1 MYVPQFFL
9 FSLAYFD
16 ILYLTSI
23 LLREYK
29 MSKRNLFE
37 ELKNGLKATTVMPKE
52 RTLVSVEEISSIRDI
67 FKPKE

>member
-1 MYVPQFFL
+1 
-9 FSLAYFD
+9 
-16 ILYLTSI
+16 
-23 LLREYK
+23 